1 MFSMLNN
8 NKQFIFI
15 STAMVVITFVLAYYI
30 SHLLFYGNNSYEV
43 YTHLKDRKVKLQK
56 DIHYLQIEN
65 ATLQK
70 KYFEL
75 KNLEPEELWKLFHY
89 QY

>member
-1 MFSMLNN
+1 MFTMLKQ

-15 STAMVVITFVLAYYI
+15 STILIVITFVMAYYI
-30 SHLLFYGNNSYEV
+30 SNLLFFGNNSYEV
-43 YTHLKDRKVKLQK
+43 YAHLKDKKVRLQD
-56 DIHYLQIEN
+56 DIHRLQIEN

-75 KNLEPEELWKLFHY
+75 KNLEPEEL
-89 QY
+89 

>member
-1 MFSMLNN
+1 MLEMLNN
-8 NKQFIFI
+8 NKQFIFV
-15 STAMVVITFVLAYYI
+15 STALVVITFVLAYYI

-43 YTHLKDRKVKLQK
+43 YTHLKNKKVTLQK
-56 DIHYLQIEN
+56 NIHRLQIEN

-75 KNLEPEELWKLFHY
+75 KNLEPEEL
-89 QY
+89 

>member
-1 MFSMLNN
+1 MLKMLNN

-15 STAMVVITFVLAYYI
+15 STALVVVTFVLAYYI

-43 YTHLKDRKVKLQK
+43 YAHLKNKKVILQHN
-56 DIHYLQIEN
+56 INRLQIEN

-75 KNLEPEELWKLFHY
+75 KNLEPEEL
-89 QY
+89 

>member
-1 MFSMLNN
+1 MFEKVSN

-15 STAMVVITFVLAYYI
+15 STAMVVVTFVLAYYI

-43 YTHLKDRKVKLQK
+43 YSHLKDKKVKLQK

-75 KNLEPEELWKLFHY
+75 KNLEPEEL
-89 QY
+89 

>member
-1 MFSMLNN
+1 MLKTLNT

-15 STAMVVITFVLAYYI
+15 STVLVVITFVVAYYI
-30 SHLLFYGNNSYEV
+30 SNLLFYGNNSYEV
-43 YTHLKDRKVKLQK
+43 YSHLKNRKMTLQK
-56 DIHYLQIEN
+56 DIHRLQIEN

-75 KNLEPEELWKLFHY
+75 KNLEPEEL
-89 QY
+89 

>member
-1 MFSMLNN
+1 MLEKLNN
-8 NKQFIFI
+8 NRQFIFI
-15 STAMVVITFVLAYYI
+15 STALIVVTFILAYYI

-43 YTHLKDRKVKLQK
+43 YSQLKHKKTKLQK
-56 DIHYLQIEN
+56 DIQQLQIEN

-75 KNLEPEELWKLFHY
+75 KNLEPEEL
-89 QY
+89 

>member
-1 MFSMLNN
+1 MLSTLNN

-15 STAMVVITFVLAYYI
+15 STAMIVITFVLAYYI

-43 YTHLKDRKVKLQK
+43 YNHLKNRKIQLEKN
-56 DIHYLQIEN
+56 IRYLQIEN

-75 KNLEPEELWKLFHY
+75 KNLEPEEL
-89 QY
+89 

>member
-1 MFSMLNN
+1 MLKMLNS

-15 STAMVVITFVLAYYI
+15 STSLVAGTFILAYYI
-30 SHLLFYGNNSYEV
+30 SYLLFYGNNSYEV
-43 YTHLKDRKVKLQK
+43 YSHLQNKKVTLQQ
-56 DIHYLQIEN
+56 DINRLQIEN

-75 KNLEPEELWKLFHY
+75 KNLEPEEL
-89 QY
+89 

>member
-1 MFSMLNN
+1 MLKQLNN

-15 STAMVVITFVLAYYI
+15 STLLIIITFVIAYYI

-43 YTHLKDRKVKLQK
+43 YSHLKDRKVKLQN

-65 ATLQK
+65 AALQK

-75 KNLEPEELWKLFHY
+75 KNLEPEEL
-89 QY
+89 

>member
-1 MFSMLNN
+1 MLKQFNE

-15 STAMVVITFVLAYYI
+15 STALITITFVLAYYI
-30 SHLLFYGNNSYEV
+30 SHLLFFGNNSYEV
-43 YTHLKDRKVKLQK
+43 YSHLKDRKVHLQTN
-56 DIHYLQIEN
+56 INRLQIEN

-75 KNLEPEELWKLFHY
+75 KNLEPEEL
-89 QY
+89 

>member
-1 MFSMLNN
+1 MFEQLNN

-15 STAMVVITFVLAYYI
+15 STALVIVTFVLAYYI

-43 YTHLKDRKVKLQK
+43 YSHLKVKRVKLQT
-56 DIHYLQIEN
+56 DIHKLQIEN

>member
-1 MFSMLNN
+1 MKMLNN
-8 NKQFIFI
+8 NKQFIVI
-15 STAMVVITFVLAYYI
+15 STALVTITFILAYYI

-43 YTHLKDRKVKLQK
+43 YSNLKNKKVTLQK
-56 DIHYLQIEN
+56 DINRLQIEN

-75 KNLEPEELWKLFHY
+75 KNLEPEEL
-89 QY
+89 

>member
-1 MFSMLNN
+1 MIKKVK

-15 STAMVVITFVLAYYI
+15 STALIALTFIIAYYI
-30 SHLLFYGNNSYEV
+30 SYLLFYGNNSYEV
-43 YTHLKDRKVKLQK
+43 YNQLKNRKIQLENN
-56 DIHYLQIEN
+56 IRYLQIEN

-75 KNLEPEELWKLFHY
+75 KNLEPEEL
-89 QY
+89 

>member
-1 MFSMLNN
+1 MIERLTN

-15 STAMVVITFVLAYYI
+15 STALVIITFSIAYYI

-43 YTHLKDRKVKLQK
+43 YSHLQNRKIQLEKN
-56 DIHYLQIEN
+56 IRHLQIEN

-75 KNLEPEELWKLFHY
+75 KNLEPEEL
-89 QY
+89 

>member
-1 MFSMLNN
+1 MLKMLSN

-15 STAMVVITFVLAYYI
+15 STALVVITFILAYYI

-43 YTHLKDRKVKLQK
+43 YTHLKDRKVQLQK
-56 DIHYLQIEN
+56 NIHRLQIEN

-75 KNLEPEELWKLFHY
+75 KNLEPEEL
-89 QY
+89 